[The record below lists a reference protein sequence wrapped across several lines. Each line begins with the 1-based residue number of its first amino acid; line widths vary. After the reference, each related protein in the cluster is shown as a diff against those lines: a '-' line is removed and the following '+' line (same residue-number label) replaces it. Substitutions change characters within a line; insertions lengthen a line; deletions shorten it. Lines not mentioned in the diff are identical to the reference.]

1 MNNPN
6 VIITNTEILSKNWYI
21 LKKVTFDFKK
31 KDGSVITQVR
41 EAYDRGN
48 GAVIFLYNK
57 QTKNIILTS
66 QFRLPSYLNGNETG
80 MLIEACAGL
89 LDEDNAEDCIRRET
103 EEETG
108 YKISDVKKIFE
119 AYMSPGSV
127 TEILHFFIAEYSK
140 DMKVNEG
147 GGAEGEEENIEV
159 LEFPF
164 DQAYDMIATGEIKD
178 AKTMMLLQYAKI
190 NRLLEA

>member
-1 MNNPN
+1 MSNPN
-6 VIITNTEILSKNWYI
+6 VTITNTEILSKNWYI

-48 GAVIFLYNK
+48 GAVI
-57 QTKNIILTS
+57 
-66 QFRLPSYLNGNETG
+66 
-80 MLIEACAGL
+80 
-89 LDEDNAEDCIRRET
+89 
-103 EEETG
+103 
-108 YKISDVKKIFE
+108 KISDVKKIFE

-159 LEFPF
+159 LELPF
-164 DQAYDMIATGEIKD
+164 DKAYKMIASGEIKD

-190 NRLLEA
+190 NSLLDA

>member
-159 LEFPF
+159 LELPF
-164 DQAYDMIATGEIKD
+164 DEAYDMIATGEIKD